1 MKLLIEKESK
11 TNELKQ
17 KNQKLL
23 FEVFLSFD
31 LNKDLQNLDKLI
43 IREYSKNTFYGDL
56 NKCLMKLK

>member
-17 KNQKLL
+17 KNQKIL
-23 FEVFLSFD
+23 FDVFLSFD

>member
-1 MKLLIEKESK
+1 MMNIINK
-11 TNELKQ
+11 
-17 KNQKLL
+17 KLL